1 MNFAGSINPI
11 AHVVLEAL
19 MNSLWQGVLLFI
31 TVICVLRTIR
41 KLNATTRYII
51 LWLTLLTLAF
61 LPFLRLLL
69 IAGESIDFMPAS
81 SKQETADKRSPVLSK
96 QRSNLSSFDSG
107 RLTESDGEKSFL
119 GRLPDFKSINI
130 PIPMKVL
137 PSLILGLWILVTI
150 FMLSRLLR
158 SHFYTRRLKRDVLIL
173 SPAYQQEIAE
183 FIRSTGVKRKVA
195 IYATSNVR
203 MPMVIGLFNPVIL
216 IPNDLM
222 GELTEE
228 QLKHVILHEL
238 AHIRRWDDWTNLI
251 ERIIEAFYFWNPM
264 VLCIGRQMNLERE
277 IACDDWVII
286 LSGEPKSYALCL
298 TKLIEASTLTSGRI
312 IATGAILHRKH
323 ITTRIRMLLDK
334 GCNTTANFS
343 RPGILTAIC
352 VIMLAFVVFARISHV
367 LVLAEPKK
375 SDTKP
380 SLQIEKRPLSM
391 PVAMQY
397 PKSYLP
403 EKIEQR
409 ANDNREDRISDRIS
423 EQEIPGELSKTLEYS
438 EVPVSDAIA
447 LRNARLK
454 LSQKL
459 DQKVEQKTIGG
470 LPETF
475 LGSSARTDL
484 EVGEISQPSI
494 AALIGTADNESEG
507 TRVEATDTTGD
518 AGKLH
523 KDDISTLGKIR
534 IEAANSWDGVKAS
547 SQKLLESLDHNQ
559 ERLHQKAADTLGKV
573 EEPAKNAKG
582 AIQTVVDKLFS
593 AIDK

>member
-1 MNFAGSINPI
+1 MNFAGSINPV

-19 MNSLWQGVLLFI
+19 INSLWQGVLLFI
-31 TVICVLRTIR
+31 IVVFILRTIR

-61 LPFLRLLL
+61 LPFVGLLL
-69 IAGESIDFMPAS
+69 IAGESIDFMPSS
-81 SKQETADKRSPVLSK
+81 SKQETADRPSLVPPK

-107 RLTESDGEKSFL
+107 RLTASDGEESFL
-119 GRLPDFKSINI
+119 ARFPDFKSINI
-130 PIPMKVL
+130 PVPMKVL
-137 PSLILGLWILVTI
+137 PSLILGLWVLVTI

-158 SHFYTRRLKRDVLIL
+158 SHFYTRRLKRDVLLL
-173 SPAYQQEIAE
+173 SPAYQQEITE
-183 FIRSTGVKRKVA
+183 FIRSSGIERKVT

-203 MPMVIGLFNPVIL
+203 MPMSIGLFNPVIL
-216 IPNDLM
+216 IPSDLM
-222 GELTEE
+222 DELTGE

-238 AHIRRWDDWTNLI
+238 AHIRRWDDWTNLMQ
-251 ERIIEAFYFWNPM
+251 RIIEAFYFWNPM
-264 VLCIGRQMNLERE
+264 ILYIGRQMSLQRE

-298 TKLIEASTLTSGRI
+298 TRLIEANMLKPGRI

-352 VIMLAFVVFARISHV
+352 VIMLAFAVFTRVSHV
-367 LVLAEPKK
+367 LVLAEPQK
-375 SDTKP
+375 SDTRP
-380 SLQIEKRPLSM
+380 SIQTEKAPLAL

-409 ANDNREDRISDRIS
+409 AKDGREDQISDKIGEQRI
-423 EQEIPGELSKTLEYS
+423 IGELPRTLKDNDI
-438 EVPVSDAIA
+438 PVSDPVAV
-447 LRNARLK
+447 RNARLE
-454 LSQKL
+454 LSEKL
-459 DQKVEQKTIGG
+459 DRKAELKTIDG
-470 LPETF
+470 LPET
-475 LGSSARTDL
+475 LESNSVRTYL
-484 EVGEISQPSI
+484 EVGEISQPNI
-494 AALIGTADNESEG
+494 AALIETMGYESE
-507 TRVEATDTTGD
+507 EATFEAAEKLADTQ
-518 AGKLH
+518 KPY
-523 KDDISTLGKIR
+523 KDDISTLQKIR

-547 SQKLLESLDHNQ
+547 SEKVLESLDHNQ
-559 ERLHQKAADTLGKV
+559 ERLYQKAAKTLAKA
-573 EEPAKNAKG
+573 EEPAMNAKG
-582 AIQTVVDKLFS
+582 SIQAVVDKLFS

>member
-1 MNFAGSINPI
+1 MNVAGSIDPI

-19 MNSLWQGVLLFI
+19 INSLWQGILLSI
-31 TVICVLRTIR
+31 TVIFILRTIR

-61 LPFLRLLL
+61 LPFVRLLL
-69 IAGESIDFMPAS
+69 ITGESIESIPAS
-81 SKQETADKRSPVLSK
+81 SKQETADKRSLVSPE
-96 QRSNLSSFDSG
+96 QRSNLS
-107 RLTESDGEKSFL
+107 LTESDGEESFL
-119 GRLPDFKSINI
+119 ARLPHSKSINI
-130 PIPMKVL
+130 PVPMKVL

-173 SPAYQQEIAE
+173 SPVYQQEITE

-222 GELTEE
+222 DELTEE

-298 TKLIEASTLTSGRI
+298 TKLIEANMLKPGRI

-352 VIMLAFVVFARISHV
+352 VIMLAFAAFARISHV
-367 LVLAEPKK
+367 LVLAAPQKDD
-375 SDTKP
+375 SRP
-380 SLQIEKRPLSM
+380 SIQTEKVPL
-391 PVAMQY
+391 PVTVAMQY
-397 PKSYLP
+397 PKPYLP
-403 EKIEQR
+403 KKIEQR
-409 ANDNREDRISDRIS
+409 ANDNIGHRISDRIS
-423 EQEIPGELSKTLEYS
+423 EQEIPGELSKTLLGN
-438 EVPVSDAIA
+438 EVSVSDPIA
-447 LRNARLK
+447 LRNARLE
-454 LSQKL
+454 LSEKL
-459 DQKVEQKTIGG
+459 DQKTIDR

-475 LGSSARTDL
+475 WGNSARTHL

-494 AALIGTADNESEG
+494 AALIETADNESEG

-518 AGKLH
+518 VGKPH
-523 KDDISTLGKIR
+523 KDDISTLEKIR
-534 IEAANSWDGVKAS
+534 TETANSWDGVKAS
-547 SQKLLESLDHNQ
+547 SQKVLESLDHNQ
-559 ERLHQKAADTLGKV
+559 EKLYQKAAKTLAKA

-582 AIQTVVDKLFS
+582 SIQTVVDKLFS

>member
-1 MNFAGSINPI
+1 MSFVGSINPI

-19 MNSLWQGVLLFI
+19 INSLWQGILLFI
-31 TVICVLRTIR
+31 TVICILRIIR

-69 IAGESIDFMPAS
+69 ITGESIDFMSAS
-81 SKQETADKRSPVLSK
+81 TKQETVDQRLPVPPK

-107 RLTESDGEKSFL
+107 RLTESDGGESFL
-119 GRLPDFKSINI
+119 ARLPRSKSINI
-130 PIPMKVL
+130 PVPIKVL
-137 PSLILGLWILVTI
+137 PSLILGLWILATV
-150 FMLSRLLR
+150 FMLLRLLR

-173 SPAYQQEIAE
+173 SPAYQQEITE
-183 FIRSTGVKRKVA
+183 FIRSTGIRRKVA

-222 GELTEE
+222 DELTEE

-298 TKLIEASTLTSGRI
+298 TRLIEANILKPGRI

-352 VIMLAFVVFARISHV
+352 VIMLAFVAFTRISHV
-367 LVLAEPKK
+367 LVLAEPQK

-380 SLQIEKRPLSM
+380 LLQIEKMPLSL

-397 PKSYLP
+397 PKSHLP
-403 EKIEQR
+403 QKIEQR
-409 ANDNREDRISDRIS
+409 ANDNIEYRIPDRIS
-423 EQEIPGELSKTLEYS
+423 EQEIPGGLSKTLIDN
-438 EVPVSDAIA
+438 EVSVSDPVA

-454 LSQKL
+454 LSEKL
-459 DQKVEQKTIGG
+459 EQKTMDR

-475 LGSSARTDL
+475 WGNSARIDL
-484 EVGEISQPSI
+484 GMGEISQPNI
-494 AALIGTADNESEG
+494 AALIETANNESE
-507 TRVEATDTTGD
+507 EARFEAPDTPGD
-518 AGKLH
+518 ARKPYKGN
-523 KDDISTLGKIR
+523 ISTLEKIR
-534 IEAANSWDGVKAS
+534 IEAANSWEGVKAS
-547 SQKLLESLDHNQ
+547 SQKALESLDYNQ
-559 ERLHQKAADTLGKV
+559 ERLYQKAAKTLAKA
-573 EEPAKNAKG
+573 EEPAMNAKG
-582 AIQTVVDKLFS
+582 SIQAVVDKLFS
-593 AIDK
+593 AVDK